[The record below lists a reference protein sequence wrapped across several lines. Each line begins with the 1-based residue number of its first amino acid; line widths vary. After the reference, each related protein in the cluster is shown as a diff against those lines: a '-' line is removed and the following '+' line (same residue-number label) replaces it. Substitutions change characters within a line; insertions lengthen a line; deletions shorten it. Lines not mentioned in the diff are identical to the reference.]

1 MELYQVRYFLA
12 LSEALNFTRAAEKC
26 NVSQPSLTRAIQ
38 NLEGEFGGPLFHR
51 ERQNTHLTELG
62 RLMHPYFEQVFR
74 QAEAAKTAA
83 KSFAKLDD
91 ITLKI
96 GVMCTIG
103 PAILADFFAAF
114 RDRYPG
120 VEVEMLDATGSM
132 LGDLLQS
139 GTIEV
144 AIYGLP
150 EGVGDNFHA
159 MPLFRERFV
168 IAVSSNHRFVG
179 LNAVPG
185 AKLHG
190 EPYVNRANC
199 EYGSY
204 AGAMLAA
211 RGVQVK
217 RVVRSTRDDWVQ
229 AMILAD
235 FGFGFFPEFAV
246 TLPGLAVRPLV
257 EPELERTI
265 NLVTVRGRPHS
276 PAVGALLRAA
286 RLHKWPVQ
294 SGECAAP
301 D

>member
-12 LSEALNFTRAAEKC
+12 LSETLNFTRAAEKC
-26 NVSQPSLTRAIQ
+26 NVTQPSLTRAIQ

-51 ERQNTHLTELG
+51 ERQHTHLTELG
-62 RLMHPYFEQVFR
+62 RLMHPYFEQVWR

-150 EGVGDNFHA
+150 EGVGDGFHA
-159 MPLFRERFV
+159 LPLFRERFV
-168 IAVSSNHRFVG
+168 IAVSRNHRFVR
-179 LNAVPG
+179 LNAVAG
-185 AKLHG
+185 AELHG
-190 EPYVNRANC
+190 ECYVNRSNC

-204 AGAMLAA
+204 AGNMLGA

-217 RVVRSTRDDWVQ
+217 RVVRSSRDDWVQ

-235 FGFGFFPEFAV
+235 FGFGFFPEYAV
-246 TLPGLAVRPLV
+246 TLPGIEVRPLI
-257 EPELERTI
+257 EPELVRTI

-276 PAVGALLRAA
+276 PAVGAFLRAA
-286 RLHKWPVQ
+286 RMHRWPDASREQ
-294 SGECAAP
+294 A
-301 D
+301 